1 MADKIALFDLD
12 RTITVQG
19 TYTPFLLS
27 VAVRRNPLRL
37 FLLPFA
43 LFLMIG
49 YKAKL
54 FSRDRLKEFMLA
66 LLLGPISRDEL
77 APHVKRFVTH
87 RLAQGA
93 RPGALKQIE
102 TCRKAGQK
110 LVMATASFDFYADE
124 FGRQLGFDHV
134 IATKSSWDGRGHM
147 RARIDGANC
156 YGPHKLVMVKDVFE
170 AQGWSAENT
179 DFFSDDKSDV
189 PTFAW
194 AGTSYIVNPK
204 AKFEKRAK
212 ALGYPI
218 LNWS

>member
-37 FLLPFA
+37 LLLPLA
-43 LFLMIG
+43 LLLMIG
-49 YKAKL
+49 YKAKF

-66 LLLGPISRDEL
+66 LLLGPISRQAL
-77 APHVKRFVTH
+77 APHIKRFVSH
-87 RLAQGA
+87 RLAHGA
-93 RPGALKQIE
+93 RPGALNQIE
-102 TCRKAGQK
+102 ECRAAGAK

-134 IATKSSWDGRGHM
+134 IATKSSWSSQNHM
-147 RARIDGANC
+147 RARIEGANC

-170 AQGWSAENT
+170 AQGWAAEDT
-179 DFFSDDKSDV
+179 DFYSDDKSDM
-189 PTFAW
+189 PTFEW
-194 AGTSYIVNPK
+194 AGQSYIVNPK

-218 LNWS
+218 LDWS